1 MKMKKRSSQWTQ
13 FVQLRKEAWKKKI
26 QDFNGVWTRDLAS
39 GGCGQFLKSRVPCS
53 ANRTATFNPADV
65 ALDRN
70 ADVHPMSGPG
80 EQFNTAKLD
89 IPKELKGP
97 INICLE
103 TEKPF

>member
-1 MKMKKRSSQWTQ
+1 MQAV
-13 FVQLRKEAWKKKI
+13 FEV
-26 QDFNGVWTRDLAS
+26 
-39 GGCGQFLKSRVPCS
+39 KSTMFRES
-53 ANRTATFNPADV
+53 YGHLWATFNPADV

-70 ADVHPMSGPG
+70 GDVHPMSGHG

-97 INICLE
+97 INICLV